1 MQDGL
6 VYRGPENEKKK
17 KMDNPYP
24 YIYGVYASP
33 QLILHFFFLYRGFF
47 LLTSSNFQE
56 NKSEMLMKNIW
67 LPFLYSSNSFNFYI
81 QVYFG

>member
-33 QLILHFFFLYRGFF
+33 QLILHFFFCTEVF
-47 LLTSSNFQE
+47 SC
-56 NKSEMLMKNIW
+56 
-67 LPFLYSSNSFNFYI
+67 
-81 QVYFG
+81 